1 MALPFQEANILNFS
15 IYIIFVAGKYDKMIH
30 FLNFQI
36 SKNSVGKV
44 DIQVQGETRNVNFPN
59 VEKETSYFY

>member
-1 MALPFQEANILNFS
+1 
-15 IYIIFVAGKYDKMIH
+15 MIH